1 MKADGSFLGY
11 KQKPVPGSTPEP
23 LNNFKV
29 ERKSSVGEGG
39 LGGLGK
45 GGGEG
50 SGRERKKRGC
60 YVGGEGIC
68 WLHDRRTREKE
79 ELYIMNRGRR
89 VLEYAGYML
98 IVFVTA
104 GVNILANDKIKKN
117 AFIIR

>member
-1 MKADGSFLGY
+1 MEGR
-11 KQKPVPGSTPEP
+11 V
-23 LNNFKV
+23 
-29 ERKSSVGEGG
+29 VGGWGG
-39 LGGLGK
+39 RCWGWGRGK

-50 SGRERKKRGC
+50 SGREGKKRD
-60 YVGGEGIC
+60 VMSEEGIFVGYTTEGQGK
-68 WLHDRRTREKE
+68 RRN
-79 ELYIMNRGRR
+79 LYIMNRGRR